1 MSKIVIK
8 RADKPINC
16 NNKQTQAVVLIVW
29 PEEELYTEVTP
40 LHTLRRPTAQFSS
53 QGI

>member
-1 MSKIVIK
+1 MSKIVVK
-8 RADKPINC
+8 HVDKPINC
-16 NNKQTQAVVLIVW
+16 NNKQTQTVVLIVW

-40 LHTLRRPTAQFSS
+40 LDMLRRPTALFIS